1 MWCFFFKVNK
11 YKCKRISKHK
21 YHLNILFSL
30 KRLEN
35 EGSQSKKIYRFS
47 HGNLCSCE
55 AYGIKPNE
63 YCFTYTCPAYGL
75 TCEKEF
81 ASSTPNQDQERQR
94 LSCANYAF
102 TFYRLAKYISMYIEC
117 FVLMVQQS
125 RQLVLRYMFLTTDK
139 LFRCHCS

>member
-1 MWCFFFKVNK
+1 MFFFKVNK

-21 YHLNILFSL
+21 YHLNIFFSL

-35 EGSQSKKIYRFS
+35 EGSQSIKIYRFS

-94 LSCANYAF
+94 LVLRQLRLDVLQTGQIYINAHRVVCANGTTVQTIGF
-102 TFYRLAKYISMYIEC
+102 TLYVSNYR
-117 FVLMVQQS
+117 
-125 RQLVLRYMFLTTDK
+125 
-139 LFRCHCS
+139 